1 MAEALLRQLAGE
13 RYECLSAGAQ
23 PAGWVHP
30 LAIEALREVG
40 IDASGQH
47 SKHILEFLPP
57 EGIPPDL
64 VVSVCDS
71 AARECPT
78 FPGKVDR
85 LHWPFFDPIY
95 ARGSD
100 AERLV
105 VFRRIRDQ
113 IRERIEEALKAGE
126 LE

>member
-1 MAEALLRQLAGE
+1 MAEALLRHLAGD
-13 RYECLSAGAQ
+13 RYEALSAGAH

-30 LAIEALREVG
+30 LALEALRELE
-40 IDASGQH
+40 IDAKSQY

-57 EGIPPDL
+57 EGAPPDL

-95 ARGSD
+95 ARGSE
-100 AERLV
+100 AERLA

-113 IRERIEEALKAGE
+113 IRERIEKALEKGE
-126 LE
+126 LD